1 MQQTNELQKLVEAVN
16 QYRDIHSICE
26 SVPPANL
33 KDWQKTKLHDAYVNM
48 LIVCDAVQSSGL
60 TKRAADTCPY
70 CRGKGS
76 VRHPNYGV
84 SAVCPRCHGSG
95 RAANA
100 RR

>member
-1 MQQTNELQKLVEAVN
+1 MQQTNELRKLVEAVN

-60 TKRAADTCPY
+60 TMRAADVCPT
-70 CRGKGS
+70 CRGERVLYYDGDT
-76 VRHPNYGV
+76 P
-84 SAVCPRCHGSG
+84 APCHGCEG
-95 RAANA
+95 TGK